1 MAGFTTTLKNPT
13 YLQSSFSMLLFFA
26 SWGIWWSFFQIWL
39 TSESA
44 GLALSGAQV
53 GTVYSVN
60 SLATLVLMFAYGAI
74 QDRLGIR
81 KHLAIILAAVT
92 ALIGPFATWVYQP
105 LLQSHFMT
113 GVILGAIV
121 LSIGFLAGV
130 GLFEALTERF
140 SRRFNFEYGQARM
153 WGSFGYAVVALAA
166 GFLFTINP
174 ALNFW
179 IGSALGLIHLLL
191 LVFSRTAEP
200 PVIKKTPVEG
210 ILSPASTPT
219 FREMLGLFRLPS
231 LWLIILFVM
240 LSWTFYTV
248 FDQQMFPDYYTG
260 LFPTPEIGQQV
271 YGILNSVQ
279 VFLEA
284 AMLGIVPIIMRRVG
298 VRTSLLLGVSIMFIR
313 ILGCALVDDP
323 IWVSAIKMLHAI
335 ETPLFILPVFRY
347 FTLHFNPALSATL
360 YMVGFQ
366 VSAQIGNVILSTPL
380 GALHD
385 RMGYQQTFIT
395 ISVVVLVAGI
405 YGFFALKKDDQQ
417 VDGDPFLRHSKL
429 KIDA

>member
-385 RMGYQQTFIT
+385 RLGYQQTFIT

-429 KIDA
+429 KVDA

>member
-1 MAGFTTTLKNPT
+1 MAGFTTSLRNPT

-39 TSESA
+39 TSETT
-44 GLALSGAQV
+44 GLALTGAQV

-74 QDRLGIR
+74 QDRLGVK
-81 KHLAIILAAVT
+81 KHLAVVLAAVT
-92 ALIGPFATWVYQP
+92 ALVGPFVTWVYQP
-105 LLQSHFMT
+105 LLQSNFMT

-130 GLFEALTERF
+130 GLFEALTERY
-140 SRRFNFEYGQARM
+140 SRRFGFEYGQARM

-174 ALNFW
+174 MLNFW
-179 IGSALGLIHLLL
+179 IGSVLGLVHLALLL
-191 LVFSRTAEP
+191 FSRAKGEP
-200 PVIKKTPVEG
+200 VPKRPVEG
-210 ILSPASTPT
+210 IMSPASTPS

-231 LWLIILFVM
+231 LWLIIIFVM

-248 FDQQMFPDYYTG
+248 FDQQMFPEFYTG
-260 LFPTPEIGQQV
+260 LFDDPATGQRV

-279 VFLEA
+279 VFFEA

-298 VRTSLLLGVSIMFIR
+298 VRASLLMGVAIMFVR

-323 IWVSAIKMLHAI
+323 LLVSAIKMLHAI

-366 VSAQIGNVILSTPL
+366 VSAQIGNVVLSTPL

-385 RMGYQQTFIT
+385 RVGNEQTFIT
-395 ISVVVLVAGI
+395 IAIVVLLAGV

-417 VDGDPFLRHSKL
+417 VDGDPFLRHSKTAV
-429 KIDA
+429 DA

>member
-1 MAGFTTTLKNPT
+1 MAGITTTYKNPI

-44 GLALSGAQV
+44 GLGLTGAQV
-53 GTVYSVN
+53 GTLYSVN
-60 SLATLVLMFAYGAI
+60 SLATLILMFAYGAI
-74 QDRLGIR
+74 QDRLGDR
-81 KHLAIILAAVT
+81 KHLATILASVT
-92 ALIGPFATWVYQP
+92 VLIGPFCTWVYQP
-105 LLQSHFMT
+105 LLQSQFMA
-113 GVILGAIV
+113 GVLIGAIV
-121 LSIGFLAGV
+121 LSTGFLAGV
-130 GLFEALTERF
+130 GLFEALTERY

-153 WGSFGYAVVALAA
+153 WGSFGYALVALAA

-174 ALNFW
+174 MLNFW
-179 IGSALGLIHLLL
+179 IGSVLGLAHLLL
-191 LVFSRTAEP
+191 LVLGRTNRQ
-200 PVIKKTPVEG
+200 PVIAAGSGRK
-210 ILSPASTPT
+210 ILSPATTPT
-219 FREMLGLFRLPS
+219 IREMFRLFRLPS

-248 FDQQMFPDYYTG
+248 FDQQMFPEFYTG
-260 LFPTPEIGQQV
+260 LFESPETGQRV

-279 VFLEA
+279 VFVEA
-284 AMLGIVPIIMRRVG
+284 AMLGIIPLVMRRIG
-298 VRTSLLLGVSIMFIR
+298 IRSALLLGVAIMFVR
-313 ILGCALVDDP
+313 IIGCALVDDP
-323 IWVSAIKMLHAI
+323 VLVSAIKMLHAI
-335 ETPLFILPVFRY
+335 ETPLFILPIFRY

-385 RMGYQQTFIT
+385 RMGYQQTFIV
-395 ISVVVLVAGI
+395 ISLVVLLAGI

-417 VDGDPFLRHSKL
+417 VDGDPFMRHAKAAMNS
-429 KIDA
+429 

>member
-13 YLQSSFSMLLFFA
+13 YRQSSFSMLLFFA

-44 GLALSGAQV
+44 GLALNGAQV

-81 KHLAIILAAVT
+81 KHLAVILASVT
-92 ALIGPFATWVYQP
+92 ALVGPFCTWVYQP

-191 LVFSRTAEP
+191 LVFSRTGEP
-200 PVIKKTPVEG
+200 PVIKKTAVEG

-219 FREMLGLFRLPS
+219 IRDMLRLFRLPS

-248 FDQQMFPDYYTG
+248 FDQQMFPDFYTG
-260 LFPTPEIGQQV
+260 LFETPEIGQRV

-284 AMLGIVPIIMRRVG
+284 AMLGIVPLVMRRVG

-395 ISVVVLVAGI
+395 ISVVVLFAGV

-417 VDGDPFLRHSKL
+417 VDGDPFMRHSKAAV
-429 KIDA
+429 DA

>member
-39 TSESA
+39 TSDSA

-60 SLATLVLMFAYGAI
+60 SLATLVLMFAYGAV

-166 GFLFTINP
+166 GFLFTNNP

-191 LVFSRTAEP
+191 LVFSRTGEP
-200 PVIKKTPVEG
+200 PLIKKLAVEG

-219 FREMLGLFRLPS
+219 LRDMLRLFRLPS

-248 FDQQMFPDYYTG
+248 FDQQMFPDFYTG
-260 LFPTPEIGQQV
+260 LFETPEIGQQV

-380 GALHD
+380 GSLHD
-385 RMGYQQTFIT
+385 RLGYQPTFIV
-395 ISVVVLVAGI
+395 ISVVVLLAGI

-429 KIDA
+429 TVGA

>member
-1 MAGFTTTLKNPT
+1 MRLFTS
-13 YLQSSFSMLLFFA
+13 YC
-26 SWGIWWSFFQIWL
+26 
-39 TSESA
+39 
-44 GLALSGAQV
+44 LALSGAQV

-298 VRTSLLLGVSIMFIR
+298 VRTSLLVGVSIMFIR

-429 KIDA
+429 KVDA

>member
-1 MAGFTTTLKNPT
+1 
-13 YLQSSFSMLLFFA
+13 MLLFFA

>member
-1 MAGFTTTLKNPT
+1 MAGLTTTLRNPN

-44 GLALSGAQV
+44 GLALTGAQV

-60 SLATLVLMFAYGAI
+60 SLATLILMFAYGAI
-74 QDRLGIR
+74 QDRLGV
-81 KHLAIILAAVT
+81 KKTLAIVLASVT
-92 ALIGPFATWVYQP
+92 ALIGPFCTWVYQP
-105 LLQSHFMT
+105 LLQSHFLT
-113 GVILGAIV
+113 GVVLGAIV

-130 GLFEALTERF
+130 GLFEALTERY

-174 ALNFW
+174 MLNFW
-179 IGSALGLIHLLL
+179 IGSVLGLIHLLL
-191 LVFSRTAEP
+191 LVFARTKKQ
-200 PVIKKTPVEG
+200 PVSAAHAGTE
-210 ILSPASTPT
+210 ILSSASTPT
-219 FREMLGLFRLPS
+219 IREMFALFRLPS

-248 FDQQMFPDYYTG
+248 FDQQMFPGYYTG
-260 LFPTPEIGQQV
+260 LFDSPETGQRV

-279 VFLEA
+279 VFVEA
-284 AMLGIVPIIMRRVG
+284 AMLGIIPLVMRRIG
-298 VRTSLLLGVSIMFIR
+298 IRSALLLGVAIMFVR

-323 IWVSAIKMLHAI
+323 LWVSAIKMLHAV
-335 ETPLFILPVFRY
+335 ETPLFILPIFRY

-366 VSAQIGNVILSTPL
+366 VSAQIGNVLLSTPL
-380 GALHD
+380 GMLHD

-395 ISVVVLVAGI
+395 ISVVVLVAGV

-417 VDGDPFLRHSKL
+417 VDGDPFLRHSKTAV
-429 KIDA
+429 DA

>member
-121 LSIGFLAGV
+121 LSISFLAGV

>member
-44 GLALSGAQV
+44 GLALNGAQV

>member
-113 GVILGAIV
+113 GVIFGAIV

-260 LFPTPEIGQQV
+260 LFPTPEIGQQI

-429 KIDA
+429 KVDA

>member
-1 MAGFTTTLKNPT
+1 
-13 YLQSSFSMLLFFA
+13 MLLFFA

-44 GLALSGAQV
+44 GLALNGAQV

>member
-260 LFPTPEIGQQV
+260 LFPTPEIGQQI

>member
-1 MAGFTTTLKNPT
+1 MTGLSTTLRNPT
-13 YLQSSFSMLLFFA
+13 YLHSSFSMLLFFA

-39 TSESA
+39 TSESN
-44 GLALSGAQV
+44 GLGLSGAQV

-60 SLATLVLMFAYGAI
+60 SLVTLFLMFGYGAL
-74 QDRLGIR
+74 QDRLGLR
-81 KHLAIILAAVT
+81 KHLAVVIAAVT
-92 ALIGPFATWVYQP
+92 ALTGPFCMWVYQP
-105 LLQSHFMT
+105 LLQSHFMM
-113 GVILGAIV
+113 GVIAGAV
-121 LSIGFLAGV
+121 VFSVGFLAGV
-130 GLFEALTERF
+130 GLFEALTERY

-174 ALNFW
+174 MLNFW
-179 IGSALGLIHLLL
+179 IGSVLGVIHLLL
-191 LVFSRTAEP
+191 LLLWRFEAKPAAPLPSSG
-200 PVIKKTPVEG
+200 K
-210 ILSPASTPT
+210 LSPASTPG

-231 LWLIILFVM
+231 LWLIIVFVM

-248 FDQQMFPDYYTG
+248 FDQQMFPDFYTG
-260 LFPTPEIGQQV
+260 LFEDQETGQQV

-279 VFLEA
+279 VFVEA
-284 AMLGIVPIIMRRVG
+284 AMLGLVPLLMRRVG
-298 VRTSLLLGVSIMFIR
+298 VRSALLLGVAIMFVR

-323 IWVSAIKMLHAI
+323 LLVSAIKMLHAI

-366 VSAQIGNVILSTPL
+366 VSSQIGNVLLSTPL
-380 GALHD
+380 GMLHD
-385 RMGYQQTFIT
+385 QVGYRQTFIT
-395 ISVVVLVAGI
+395 ISLVVLLAGV

-417 VDGDPFLRHSKL
+417 VMGDPFIRHSKTAV
-429 KIDA
+429 DA